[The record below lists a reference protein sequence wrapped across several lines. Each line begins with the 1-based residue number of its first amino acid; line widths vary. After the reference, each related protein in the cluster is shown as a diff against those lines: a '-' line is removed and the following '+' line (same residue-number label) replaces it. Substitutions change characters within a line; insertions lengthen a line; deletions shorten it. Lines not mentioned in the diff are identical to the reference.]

1 MSLVVWK
8 TAQLTSSM
16 CLLFLSGTEPK
27 YDYLIGVNELP
38 SALLMLAPFL
48 ERATGCWRYLAD
60 KIYL

>member
-38 SALLMLAPFL
+38 STLLMLAPFL
-48 ERATGCWRYLAD
+48 ERATGCWRY
-60 KIYL
+60 